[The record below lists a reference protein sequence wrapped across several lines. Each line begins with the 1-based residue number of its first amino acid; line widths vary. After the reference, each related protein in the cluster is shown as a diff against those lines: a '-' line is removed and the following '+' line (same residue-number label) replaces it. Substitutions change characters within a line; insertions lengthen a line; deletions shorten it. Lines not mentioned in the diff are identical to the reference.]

1 MTMAGALA
9 ALGAGAAAGVYFG
22 LTDTFRLSKASMMG
36 IDSETGEEVLPEN
49 AFQWLP
55 DTLSDTIET
64 GWESKQVPGMSS
76 ALMQWSS
83 NGGRTISFELVMFR
97 TMLPVADQPGALVFR
112 ANPDSEENAPY
123 NANIEY
129 MLSWLRSFCYPS
141 FAPGGD
147 FRRVKSPPI
156 AILNIPNLALNEDG
170 SDIIFAVM
178 TECGITY
185 DRLFNSGKARAV
197 RVNISLKQVVNDPST
212 GTYRFKTQKDFDT
225 ARSKFSDQSRYGKPT
240 RTSTIRNP
248 LP

>member
-9 ALGAGAAAGVYFG
+9 SLGAGAIAGVAFG
-22 LTDTFRLSKASMMG
+22 LTDTFKLSKASMMG
-36 IDSETGEEVLPEN
+36 IDPETGDEVLPEL

-55 DTLSDTIET
+55 ESLSDTIET

-83 NGGRTISFELVMFR
+83 NGGRTISFELLMFR
-97 TMLPVADQPGALVFR
+97 TMLPIADQPGVLVFR
-112 ANPDSEENAPY
+112 ANPDSEENSPY
-123 NANIEY
+123 NANIEF
-129 MLSWLRSFCYPS
+129 MLSWLRSFCYPTFES
-141 FAPGGD
+141 GGE
-147 FRRVKSPPI
+147 FRRVKAPPI
-156 AILNIPNLALNEDG
+156 AILNIPNLSLNEDG

-185 DRLFNSGKARAV
+185 ERLFNSGKSRV
-197 RVNISLKQVVNDPST
+197 VKVNISMKQVVNDPSS
-212 GTYRFKTQKDFDT
+212 GAYRFKTRTDLDK
-225 ARSKFSDQSRYGKPT
+225 ARVKFSEQTQYGKPI